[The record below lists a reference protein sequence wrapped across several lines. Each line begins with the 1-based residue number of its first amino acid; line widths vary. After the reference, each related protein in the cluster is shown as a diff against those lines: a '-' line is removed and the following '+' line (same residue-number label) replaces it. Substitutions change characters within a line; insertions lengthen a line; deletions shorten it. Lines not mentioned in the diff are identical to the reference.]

1 MLRSKFRLIA
11 TVALV
16 LLALVAVP
24 LSVAV
29 VQNDF
34 NMTEEVAVVQ
44 NDFNMTEEKVRIP
57 LGDVE
62 LEGVLALPSD
72 AKDPVGLA
80 IFVHGNGPVNA
91 SQDGL
96 YRPI

>member
-24 LSVAV
+24 LS
-29 VQNDF
+29 
-34 NMTEEVAVVQ
+34 VAVVQ